1 MAEVVT
7 AEAASLLPGLPDEI
21 VLWEILVRQTPK
33 CLLRCR
39 AVRRS
44 WRTVTSARDFLLA
57 HHARQPS
64 LPIFSGEDA
73 RILGVRYHDILAFDH
88 RAANSDDQLHSVA
101 RLDEAFHPVA
111 ACDGLLVLSKRSTSG
126 SYLSI
131 CNPAT
136 REHAL
141 LGLHFDFRVMGM
153 YLHGPTGEHRMLL
166 QRKRW
171 HWQAAD
177 LVQKDQFGCYV
188 FSLGSGQPPRYI
200 GWPEMASPTFTVPVR
215 VRDSLHWY
223 PVYYETEK
231 NASRYETKLVVFDTI
246 AESFRQMHEPTR
258 PGDSYI
264 FDMDGKL
271 GIFTRNTSCE
281 SEVWDL
287 KYQIKLPVAKIRREF
302 QHSGE
307 YWDWELDV
315 VSVDGGVLLLV
326 QFPRWLLL
334 VDINGKMVNSF
345 YKGRRRLSMSG
356 CHLQQSL
363 VQHTFFPALQ
373 GYVMNASPFVGPVE

>member
-1 MAEVVT
+1 
-7 AEAASLLPGLPDEI
+7 
-21 VLWEILVRQTPK
+21 
-33 CLLRCR
+33 
-39 AVRRS
+39 
-44 WRTVTSARDFLLA
+44 
-57 HHARQPS
+57 
-64 LPIFSGEDA
+64 
-73 RILGVRYHDILAFDH
+73 
-88 RAANSDDQLHSVA
+88 
-101 RLDEAFHPVA
+101 
-111 ACDGLLVLSKRSTSG
+111 
-126 SYLSI
+126 
-131 CNPAT
+131 
-136 REHAL
+136 
-141 LGLHFDFRVMGM
+141 
-153 YLHGPTGEHRMLL
+153 
-166 QRKRW
+166 
-171 HWQAAD
+171 
-177 LVQKDQFGCYV
+177 
-188 FSLGSGQPPRYI
+188 
-200 GWPEMASPTFTVPVR
+200 
-215 VRDSLHWY
+215 
-223 PVYYETEK
+223 VYYETEK